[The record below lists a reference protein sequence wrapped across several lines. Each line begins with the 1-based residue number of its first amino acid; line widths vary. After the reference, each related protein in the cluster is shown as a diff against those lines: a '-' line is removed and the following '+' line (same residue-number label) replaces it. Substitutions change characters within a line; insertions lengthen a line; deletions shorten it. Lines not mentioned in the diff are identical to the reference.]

1 MALWKE
7 SKTKWKQ
14 TNISL
19 GVGPPLNRRSGVYTP
34 WTAMTARTKKL
45 INKISRSHPI
55 KTHLDPVGKLL
66 AVLANKGSL
75 HCVLQV
81 PEQRFCPCNGHFLL
95 FLLADVLSDHY
106 YYYYHHLDY
115 SYSQISL
122 PIVIPSAALFL
133 LRLGLVRTRTP
144 PLDTLSHWKWDLSKG
159 HDWLFLKSTSVCIAS
174 TLFER
179 NKSVLARSLPEQSEL
194 LWHTLFCIE

>member
-1 MALWKE
+1 MEGVKIKMETNKYIIRGWTSPE
-7 SKTKWKQ
+7 Q
-14 TNISL
+14 TEWSVYSL
-19 GVGPPLNRRSGVYTP
+19 DCYDYKNY
-34 WTAMTARTKKL
+34 KKL
-45 INKISRSHPI
+45 INKSSRSHPI

-66 AVLANKGSL
+66 AVLPNKGSL

-81 PEQRFCPCNGHFLL
+81 PEQRFCPCNDHFLL
-95 FLLADVLSDHY
+95 FLLADVLSDYH
-106 YYYYHHLDY
+106 YHHLDY

-159 HDWLFLKSTSVCIAS
+159 HDWLFLKFTSVCIAS

-179 NKSVLARSLPEQSEL
+179 NKSVLARSLPE
-194 LWHTLFCIE
+194 

>member
-7 SKTKWKQ
+7 SKSKWKQ
-14 TNISL
+14 INISL
-19 GVGPPLNRRSGVYTP
+19 GVGPPPNRRSGVYTP
-34 WTAMTARTKKL
+34 WTAMTIRTKKL
-45 INKISRSHPI
+45 INKSSRSHPI

-66 AVLANKGSL
+66 AVLPNKGSL

-81 PEQRFCPCNGHFLL
+81 PEQRFCPCNDHFL
-95 FLLADVLSDHY
+95 LLADVLSD
-106 YYYYHHLDY
+106 YYYHHLDY

-144 PLDTLSHWKWDLSKG
+144 PLDTLSH
-159 HDWLFLKSTSVCIAS
+159 
-174 TLFER
+174 
-179 NKSVLARSLPEQSEL
+179 
-194 LWHTLFCIE
+194 